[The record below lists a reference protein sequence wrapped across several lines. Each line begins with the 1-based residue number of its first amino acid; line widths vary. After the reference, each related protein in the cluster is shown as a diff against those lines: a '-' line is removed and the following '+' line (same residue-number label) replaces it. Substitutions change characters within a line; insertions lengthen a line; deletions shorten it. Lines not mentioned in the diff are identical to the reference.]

1 MSYFHKVLAAVTILF
16 LMIISTANA
25 QEGNFGARLGLGLN
39 PDQFVIGAQF
49 AIGKKAGVARIVP
62 SVDLGFGDNVTTFD
76 FNADFLFRLKVE
88 NTGFSFFGGGGP
100 TLGFVDYKGGSDW
113 NFGLSLVGGVELPLI
128 AGHPATLE
136 ARFGIG
142 DIPDF
147 RLLLAIMF

>member
-1 MSYFHKVLAAVTILF
+1 MKYFHKVLLIVITLF
-16 LMIISTANA
+16 LIIFSGASA
-25 QEGNFGARLGLGLN
+25 QEGSFAARVGMGLN

-62 SVDLGFGDNVTTFD
+62 SVDLGFGDNVTTID

-88 NTGFSFFGGGGP
+88 DTGFGFFGGGGP
-100 TLGFVDYKGGSDW
+100 TLGFADYKGGSDW
-113 NFGLSLVGGVELPLI
+113 NLGLSLVGGAELPLI
-128 AGHPATLE
+128 AGHPSTLE